1 MDFIQ
6 KRAEKL
12 KGYDKETKKQVMDSY
27 LEHQDK
33 LIEIFDVKQRNL
45 EAKEEQNVSVLK
57 RVLMKSDKFSEFAS
71 KVIEKDHVFRLKKER
86 LEEEVYPRDIQKVI
100 KQNIGLSSTGPSS
113 PTKLQEY
120 DPEYL

>member
-57 RVLMKSDKFSEFAS
+57 KVLMKSDKFSEFAS
-71 KVIEKDHVFRLKKER
+71 KIIEKDHVFRLKKER

>member
-1 MDFIQ
+1 
-6 KRAEKL
+6 
-12 KGYDKETKKQVMDSY
+12 
-27 LEHQDK
+27 
-33 LIEIFDVKQRNL
+33 
-45 EAKEEQNVSVLK
+45 
-57 RVLMKSDKFSEFAS
+57 MKSDKFSEFAS

-120 DPEYL
+120 DPEYF